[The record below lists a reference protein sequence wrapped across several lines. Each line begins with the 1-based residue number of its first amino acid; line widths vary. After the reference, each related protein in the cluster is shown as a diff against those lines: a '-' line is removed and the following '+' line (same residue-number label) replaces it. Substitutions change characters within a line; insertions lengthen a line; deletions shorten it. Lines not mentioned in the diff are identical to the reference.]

1 MLLDE
6 RLYSIITLL
15 EKFALD
21 SNAILWGSYVTS
33 KILHSYFSDIYYS
46 LDLPIEKFW
55 DPLFHLETVD
65 RTFRCT
71 EISISFP
78 ENSNFKKFNKKCLEN
93 NITINIEYDD
103 DGDAINMTID
113 EYPEININILMR
125 THDILPPFGAIF
137 FLCDGFIMRKVNNTT
152 IIEYSRNTGTK
163 IDNFDEKKFKIAE
176 NNIIKDIYKKKT
188 VISNIDAGCL
198 FEIYMFID
206 EGWTISN
213 LPYSVFPINYDITE
227 TDLVKYNDNCCV
239 ICLNRCFND
248 NKAIEDI
255 AIIYSDLCN
264 PSAVYYPIHHL
275 CLTQYI
281 LHKNTKIIECPF
293 KNIINF
299 NDCAKLFNY
308 EYYLLNANKQISVL

>member
-33 KILHSYFSDIYYS
+33 KILHSYYSDIYYS

-55 DPLFHLETVD
+55 DPLFHLETID

-78 ENSNFKKFNKKCLEN
+78 ENSNFRKFNKKCLEH

-103 DGDAINMTID
+103 DGDAINMTIE

-125 THDILPPFGAIF
+125 THDILPPFGAIL

-152 IIEYSRNTGTK
+152 VIEYSRNTGTK
-163 IDNFDEKKFKIAE
+163 IDNFDSKKFKIAE

-188 VISNIDAGCL
+188 VISNIDAGYL
-198 FEIYMFID
+198 FEIYMLID
-206 EGWTISN
+206 KGWTISN
-213 LPYSVFPINYDITE
+213 LPYSVFSTNFDITDTE
-227 TDLVKYNDNCCV
+227 LIKYNDKCCV

-248 NKAIEDI
+248 NKATEDI
-255 AIIYSDLCN
+255 AIIYRNINHPLS
-264 PSAVYYPIHHL
+264 VYYPIHHS

-281 LHKNTKIIECPF
+281 LHKNSTKFMCPF
-293 KNIINF
+293 KYIIDFSNC
-299 NDCAKLFNY
+299 DKLFNY
-308 EYYLLNANKQISVL
+308 EYYLVNGNKQISVM